1 MFMCSI
7 ISGRFKM
14 ALFNS
19 SINLESMNSELME
32 CINELRFRSPGII
45 DVSIVSAEGL
55 PIASVVL
62 EQIEETRFA
71 AMTAAML
78 SLGERVALELK
89 KGGLK
94 KIFVEGEH
102 GHIIT
107 MQAGENA
114 VLTVSST
121 PDAKLGLLFLDMS
134 RAAEKVARLL
144 SFS

>member
-32 CINELRFRSPGII
+32 CINELRFKSPGII

>member
-1 MFMCSI
+1 
-7 ISGRFKM
+7 M

-45 DVSIVSAEGL
+45 DVSIVSIEGL

-62 EQIEETRFA
+62 EQIEDARFA

-78 SLGERVALELK
+78 SLGERVASELK

-134 RAAEKVARLL
+134 RAAKKVARLL
-144 SFS
+144 SLS

>member
-1 MFMCSI
+1 
-7 ISGRFKM
+7 M

-78 SLGERVALELK
+78 SLGKRVALELK

>member
-1 MFMCSI
+1 
-7 ISGRFKM
+7 M

-45 DVSIVSAEGL
+45 DVSIVSVEGL